1 MSLKLLAFFLTLLL
15 PCAALAQDAK
25 PATPPDSV
33 RSFEVKEIEVTGIRA
48 PKRFLR
54 DVEGT
59 GIFSSKKTEVI
70 QMQGSN
76 GNFALNNTR
85 QTFVRAPGVFVW
97 EQDGSGVQAGVAVRG
112 LSPNRSWEFNTRK
125 DGYDISSD
133 IFGYP
138 EAYYTPPFESL
149 ERIELVRGSASL
161 QFGPQFGGLLNYITK
176 SAPKDK
182 PFSFETSQIGG
193 STGFYATYTAVGGT
207 VENFDYYAYFN
218 LRTGSPWREN
228 NRFTQGTFYA
238 RAGYQLSDAGKIGFS
253 LTYMNYLLQQPGG
266 LTEAQYAA
274 DSRQATRARDWFST
288 PWAIPTLSYDHVFS
302 EQTRLSVKAFALFA
316 QRNSIGLTTAPN
328 IVDSLVNPRRVDQDI
343 YANFGTE
350 ARLLHEFDFLGNR
363 SALATGVRYYRGNT
377 ERDRARGSDGDAYD
391 MTFRSERSLD
401 LNFTVQNVAAFA
413 ELKLALS
420 PIFSLTPG
428 ARLDYITTVGSGQFS
443 RGVNAFFEPTGG
455 FISVNKTTSEAV
467 PLLGLG
473 ASLRPIDEVELYANI
488 AQAYRPALFSDQFQ
502 NSLVDVAENLRASS
516 GWSSDLGVRGFIDG
530 FLTYDIG
537 AFFMIYGDRVGTLSR
552 AQLGADS
559 TRFPNGLRTN
569 VGTSRHFGVEAFVE
583 FDAIAAFGGESAV
596 QTIGSFDFFTSLS
609 YINATYISDN
619 RATLANPA
627 GSVQGNRVEF
637 APEWIVR
644 AGLTYRYRSIFS
656 LTFQGSYIG
665 KSFSDAS
672 NTIFQANG
680 IQGVIPEY
688 AVFDLSASLRA
699 LSFATVELNV
709 NNIFDRRYFTRRAGG
724 YPGPGIIP
732 AEGRIATLGVR
743 LML

>member
-1 MSLKLLAFFLTLLL
+1 MLFKLSLFLLFLFL
-15 PCAALAQDAK
+15 PCAMMGQDTELSEAQL
-25 PATPPDSV
+25 DSIK
-33 RSFEVKEIEVTGIRA
+33 SFELKEVEVTGIRA
-48 PKRFLR
+48 PKRSLR
-54 DVEGT
+54 DIEGT
-59 GIFSSKKTEVI
+59 GIFSGKKTEVI

-85 QTFVRAPGVFVW
+85 QAFVRAPGVFVW
-97 EQDGSGVQAGVAVRG
+97 EQDGGGLQAGVAVRG

-138 EAYYTPPFESL
+138 EAYYTPPYESL

-161 QFGPQFGGLLNYITK
+161 QYGPQFGGLLNYITK
-176 SAPKDK
+176 SAPRDK
-182 PFSFETSQIGG
+182 PFVLETSQLLG
-193 STGFYATYTAVGGT
+193 STGFYSTYTAVGGT
-207 VENFDYYAYFN
+207 VDKFDYYTYLNF
-218 LRTGSPWREN
+218 RTGSAWREN

-238 RAGYQLSDAGKIGFS
+238 RAGYQLSDAGKLGFS

-274 DSRQATRARDWFST
+274 NSRQATRTRDWFST
-288 PWAIPTLSYDHVFS
+288 PWAIPTLSYDHIFS
-302 EQTRLSVKAFALFA
+302 DYTRLSVKAFALLA
-316 QRNSIGLTTAPN
+316 QRNSIGLITAPTV
-328 IVDSLVNPRRVDQDI
+328 IDSLVNPRRADQDL
-343 YANFGTE
+343 YTNFGTE
-350 ARLLHEFDFLGNR
+350 ARLLHEFDFLGYR

-377 ERDRARGSDGDAYD
+377 ERRRARGADGEGYD

-401 LNFTVQNVAAFA
+401 LNFIVQNLAAFA
-413 ELKLALS
+413 EFKFALS

-428 ARLDYITTVGSGQFS
+428 ARLDYITTVGSGRFS
-443 RGVNAFFEPTGG
+443 RSATAFFEPTGG
-455 FISVNKTTSEAV
+455 FISVNKTTREAI

-473 ASLRPIDEVELYANI
+473 ASLRPLDELEVYANI

-502 NSLVDVAENLRASS
+502 NSLIDVDENLRASS
-516 GWSSDLGVRGFIDG
+516 GWSSDVGFRGFIDG

-537 AFFMIYGDRVGTLSR
+537 AFFMIYGNRVGTLNR

-559 TRFPNGLRTN
+559 VRFPNGLRTN
-569 VGTSRHFGVEAFVE
+569 VGTSRHFGIEAFVE
-583 FDAIAAFGGESAV
+583 FDAIAVFGGESAA
-596 QTIGSFDFFTSLS
+596 QTFGSLDLFSALS
-609 YINATYISDN
+609 YINATYIADS
-619 RATLANPA
+619 RSPLS
-627 GSVQGNRVEF
+627 GSIQGNRVEF
-637 APEWIVR
+637 APEWIAR

-656 LTFQGSYIG
+656 LTFQGSYVG

-672 NTIFQANG
+672 NTLFQANG

-688 AVFDLSASLRA
+688 TVFDLSAQARVF
-699 LSFATVELNV
+699 SFATLEANV

-732 AEGRIATLGVR
+732 AEGRVATLGVR
-743 LML
+743 LTL

>member
-1 MSLKLLAFFLTLLL
+1 MRLILSFALLFSAAVASAQSGSATSSSDSLK
-15 PCAALAQDAK
+15 
-25 PATPPDSV
+25 
-33 RSFEVKEIEVTGIRA
+33 SFRIPEVEVTGIRA
-48 PKRFLR
+48 PKRTLR
-54 DVEGT
+54 DVEGM

-76 GNFALNNTR
+76 GNFSLNNTR
-85 QTFVRAPGVFVW
+85 QSFVRAPGVFIW

-125 DGYDISSD
+125 DGYDISAD

-161 QFGPQFGGLLNYITK
+161 QFGPQFGGLLNYVTK
-176 SAPKDK
+176 SAPRDRS
-182 PFSFETSQIGG
+182 FSLESSQVVG
-193 STGFYATYTAVGGT
+193 STGFYSTYTALGGT
-207 VENFDYYAYFN
+207 IGDFSYYTYFN
-218 LRTGSPWREN
+218 LRTGTPWREN

-238 RAGYQLSDAGKIGFS
+238 RGNYRVSESGTLGFS
-253 LTYMNYLLQQPGG
+253 MTYMNYLLQQPGG
-266 LTEAQYAA
+266 LTEAQYQA
-274 DSRQATRARDWFST
+274 DARQATRSRDWFST
-288 PWAIPTLSYDHVFS
+288 PWAIPTLSYEHTFS
-302 EQTRLSVKAFALFA
+302 EQTRLNVRAFALFA
-316 QRNSIGLTTAPN
+316 QRNSVGLTTTPN
-328 IVDSLVNPRRVDQDI
+328 IVDSLINPRRVDQDI
-343 YANFGTE
+343 FTNFGTE
-350 ARLLHEFDFLGNR
+350 ARLLHQFDFLGNP
-363 SALATGVRYYRGNT
+363 SAIVTGIRYYRGNT
-377 ERDRARGSDGDAYD
+377 ERDRGRGSDGDSYD

-428 ARLDYITTVGSGQFS
+428 ARLDYISTVGTGQFS
-443 RGVNAFFEPTGG
+443 RSTNSFFEPIGG
-455 FISVNKTTSEAV
+455 FISVNKTTSEVV

-473 ASLRPIDEVELYANI
+473 ATLRPIDEAEIYANI

-502 NSLVDVAENLRASS
+502 NSLVDVDENLRASS
-516 GWSSDLGVRGFIDG
+516 GWSSDIGVRGFVG
-530 FLTYDIG
+530 NVFTYDIG

-583 FDAIAAFGGESAV
+583 LDVIAALGEPSLMQTVGSLDLFTAV
-596 QTIGSFDFFTSLS
+596 S
-609 YINATYISDN
+609 YVNATYISDR
-619 RATLANPA
+619 RASLSNPA

-644 AGLTYRYRSIFS
+644 AGLTYRFRSTFS
-656 LTFQGSYIG
+656 VTLQGSYVG

-680 IQGVIPEY
+680 VQGVIPEY
-688 AVFDLSASLRA
+688 TIFDLSASWRLF
-699 LSFATVELNV
+699 SFATVEANI
-709 NNIFDRRYFTRRAGG
+709 NNLLDRRYFTRRAGG

-732 AEGRIATLGVR
+732 GEGRVATLGVR
-743 LML
+743 FIL